1 MQMVEHKLTTDEKNR
16 NKHGPM
22 HIFKYTK
29 ENLGM
34 GFSIIYFIYINLVY
48 YLYFVQARFQFQNIF
63 PLLKKTMLKK

>member
-1 MQMVEHKLTTDEKNR
+1 MEMVEHKLSADEKNR

-34 GFSIIYFIYINLVY
+34 YICII
-48 YLYFVQARFQFQNIF
+48 
-63 PLLKKTMLKK
+63 